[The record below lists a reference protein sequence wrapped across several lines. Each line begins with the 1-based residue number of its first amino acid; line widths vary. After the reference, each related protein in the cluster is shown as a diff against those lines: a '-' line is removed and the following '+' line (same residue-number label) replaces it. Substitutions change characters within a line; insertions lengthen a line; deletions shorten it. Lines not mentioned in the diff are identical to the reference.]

1 MIKDKLKETVL
12 NEIDKNRKKIIDL
25 GQDIMAHPE
34 LGYKEVRTSNIV
46 KKAFSELNLDVT
58 DTLG

>member
-1 MIKDKLKETVL
+1 
-12 NEIDKNRKKIIDL
+12 
-25 GQDIMAHPE
+25 MAHPE

-58 DTLG
+58 DGLGITGVSGVLLSLIHI